1 MAARKVSAKKRT
13 APTLQL
19 ENQCWEN
26 GDDIVV
32 GIDEVG
38 RGSWAG
44 PLVMAAAVIPRD
56 RRIYKLRDSK
66 LLSERA
72 REEMF
77 DKVAQWCQW
86 SLGIVSASECD
97 EWGMAAALRVCAQ
110 RALNQLDVQPDRILI
125 DGPTDFVGKG
135 NSITVVKGDM
145 KCVSIAA
152 ASIVAKVSRD
162 RMMRAEAI
170 HFPAYSFE
178 ANKGYPCPRHR
189 MALNAYGP
197 TAIHRQSW
205 SFMDDLP
212 WSGVARFSNEPQLF
226 SSQSYSLV
234 S

>member
-1 MAARKVSAKKRT
+1 MAARATSAKKRT

-26 GDDIVV
+26 GDDVVV

-44 PLVMAAAVIPRD
+44 PLVMAAAAIPRD
-56 RRIYKLRDSK
+56 RRIYNLRDSK
-66 LLSERA
+66 LLSERR

-86 SLGIVSASECD
+86 SLGIVSAAECD
-97 EWGMAAALRVCAQ
+97 EWGMSEALRECAR
-110 RALNQLDVQPDRILI
+110 RALRALPVVPDRVLI
-125 DGPTDFVGKG
+125 DGPIDFVGKG
-135 NSITVVKGDM
+135 NSINVVKGDM

-162 RMMRAEAI
+162 RMMREEAVN
-170 HFPAYSFE
+170 FPAFSFE
-178 ANKGYPCPRHR
+178 TNKGYPCPRHR

-197 TAIHRQSW
+197 TSIHRRSW

-212 WSGVARFSNEPQLF
+212 WSGVERCTNEPQLF
-226 SSQSYSLV
+226 SMV